1 MPQAESVSLLIPT
14 YNEAENIA
22 DVLRRA
28 IAALNNTKIDYEIL
42 VIDDASLDNTA
53 DIAERI
59 LGQKGRAIRRIADT
73 KSLSLSILEGI
84 KQAKGNTI
92 VVMDGDGSHPA
103 ELIPSFIGNLREGC
117 DLVIG
122 SRYICGGGTVNFSFT
137 RKFISRM
144 ACLLGGVIT
153 EIKDNTSGFICIRK
167 EALAGARLTPC
178 GFKIGLEI
186 FVKAKYNSFKEI
198 PYIFINRQK
207 GKSKLKIKT
216 VLQYFSQFLRLL
228 AYKITRC
235 S

>member
-1 MPQAESVSLLIPT
+1 MPEAESVSLLIPT

-22 DVLRRA
+22 VVLRRA
-28 IAALNNTKIDYEIL
+28 IAALNNAAIDYEIL
-42 VIDDASLDNTA
+42 VIDDASCDNTA
-53 DIAERI
+53 NIAEGI
-59 LGQKGRAIRRIADT
+59 LGRNGRAIRRIADT

-84 KQAKGNTI
+84 EQAKGNI
-92 VVMDGDGSHPA
+92 IAVMDGDGSHPP
-103 ELIPSFIGNLREGC
+103 ELIPSLIGNLKGGC

-137 RKFISRM
+137 RKFISRI
-144 ACLLGGVIT
+144 ACLLGGALT
-153 EIKDNTSGFICIRK
+153 KIKDNTSGFICVRK
-167 EALAGARLTPC
+167 EALGGVRLTPC

-198 PYIFINRQK
+198 PYIFVNRQK